1 MIMAPA
7 RELGW
12 VEGRNLAIEYRWAE
26 ARTERCTAGL
36 TRPTNLEAAPSY
48 GRNGVGPSHRRSVP
62 ASMIMAPARELGWVE
77 GRNLAIEYRW
87 AEARTERCTAGLTR
101 PTNLEA
107 APSYGRNGVW
117 CSLSCE
123 LRMEHSP

>member
-1 MIMAPA
+1 MVRWKAYRFVSHLVGVEILIQGSAVTIQFIDA
-7 RELGW
+7 RLD
-12 VEGRNLAIEYRWAE
+12 VMRAVGRLHVLARVIVDLVVGQRV
-26 ARTERCTAGL
+26 
-36 TRPTNLEAAPSY
+36 AALLQ
-48 GRNGVGPSHRRSVP
+48 RL
-62 ASMIMAPARELGWVE
+62 RELGWVE